1 MKKLNLI
8 IILAT
13 SLVLGSCN
21 IKMSLGEVGNGNL
34 TTEDRTISED
44 FNQIKSSSG
53 MEVYLTQGEEN
64 KVVVEIDENL
74 QEFVEIKVLNGSL
87 KIGASENIKSAK
99 AKKVYV
105 TYTEL
110 DNIEASSGSEVKA
123 NSVIKSQNLSLK
135 ASSGAEIDLEVFS
148 QDLIARASSGAEID
162 ISGKATS
169 ITAQASSGAEIDAKD
184 LLVINCNAKASSG
197 AEISVNV
204 KENIDAKA
212 SSGGDIKYYG
222 HPTKITSNKSS
233 AGRVKK
239 AS

>member
-1 MKKLNLI
+1 MKTLNLI
-8 IILAT
+8 IILT
-13 SLVLGSCN
+13 FSLVLSSCN
-21 IKMSLGEVGNGNL
+21 IKINLGEVGNGNL
-34 TTEDRTISED
+34 TTQDRNISED
-44 FNQIKSSSG
+44 FSEIKSSSG
-53 MEVYLTQGEEN
+53 MDVFLTQGEEN

-74 QEFVEIKVLNGSL
+74 QQYVETTVLNGVL
-87 KIGASENIKSAK
+87 KIGTAENIKSAK

-105 TYTEL
+105 TYKEL
-110 DNIEASSGSEVKA
+110 DKIEASSGSEVKA

-135 ASSGAEIDLEVFS
+135 ASSGAEIDLVVFS
-148 QDLIARASSGAEID
+148 QHLTATASSGAEID
-162 ISGKATS
+162 VSGKATS
-169 ITAQASSGAEIDAKD
+169 ITAQASSGSEIDAKE

-222 HPTKITSNKSS
+222 NPTKVTSNKSS